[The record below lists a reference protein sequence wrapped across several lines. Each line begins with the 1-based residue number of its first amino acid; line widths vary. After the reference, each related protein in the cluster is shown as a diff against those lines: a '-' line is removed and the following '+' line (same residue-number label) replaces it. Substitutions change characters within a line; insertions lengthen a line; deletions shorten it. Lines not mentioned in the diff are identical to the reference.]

1 MNDKIADVFDMK
13 PLVEFEDEFAEPA
26 VYDIKD
32 ADRPEN
38 SEFMDDAEE
47 VKDNIRGIIEKGT
60 DVLEEMI
67 NLAKTS
73 EQPRAYEVLAGMM
86 KVMLDAN
93 KDLIDTSKKKHDIKY
108 GKDAK
113 APNQSNPTSITGSN
127 VIVTT
132 NEMLVNMLEKRKS

>member
-1 MNDKIADVFDMK
+1 MTDKIAEVFNMN
-13 PLVEFEDEFAEPA
+13 PIVEYEDEFAEPIG
-26 VYDIKD
+26 YKNDETE
-32 ADRPEN
+32 RPEN

-108 GKDAK
+108 GKDAR
-113 APNQSNPTSITGSN
+113 APTTSTNITDSN
-127 VIVTT
+127 VVVTSQA
-132 NEMLVNMLEKRKS
+132 MLKQLLEKKKS